1 MLFQEFGSRS
11 ICSSTGQGDGD
22 MSTILDMFSAKRRL
36 RERADW
42 ALHGAP
48 RFGESLIPP
57 TEAEAARRSAI
68 RPLGRA
74 PAAPDHL
81 YFNVRSF
88 AAGEGAHTLQFGFV
102 DRNANVVLSVFA
114 KAPSP
119 IGWSSPA
126 DAPLPVAPL
135 EPDALERLLTPLCRG
150 VTLVGFHRMLQ
161 GGLLPRAAADSAVSL
176 HCVWRRLQEAAKTH
190 RLCARRDRPMTLNE
204 GLALAGLPPLASD
217 DAAMRALAVRDL
229 WLWLDSLG

>member
-1 MLFQEFGSRS
+1 M
-11 ICSSTGQGDGD
+11 SS
-22 MSTILDMFSAKRRL
+22 ILDMFSASRRL
-36 RERADW
+36 RARTDW
-42 ALHGAP
+42 ALQSGG
-48 RFGESLIPP
+48 RFGETLIRP

-68 RPLGRA
+68 RPLNRA

-119 IGWSSPA
+119 IGWSNPA
-126 DAPLPVAPL
+126 DPPLPVAPL

-161 GGLLPRAAADSAVSL
+161 GGLLPRAAADSAIAFQ
-176 HCVWRRLQEAAKTH
+176 CVWRRLQEAAKIH
-190 RLCARRDRPMTLNE
+190 RLCTRRERPMTLNE
-204 GLALAGLPPLASD
+204 GLALAGLPPLTSD

>member
-1 MLFQEFGSRS
+1 M
-11 ICSSTGQGDGD
+11 SS
-22 MSTILDMFSAKRRL
+22 ILDIFSAKQRL
-36 RERADW
+36 RTRTDW
-42 ALHGAP
+42 ALQRGSH
-48 RFGESLIPP
+48 FGETLIPP

-88 AAGEGAHTLQFGFV
+88 SAGEGAHTLQFGFV

-119 IGWSSPA
+119 IGWTGQSQ
-126 DAPLPVAPL
+126 APLPVAPL
-135 EPDALERLLTPLCRG
+135 EPDALERLLTPLCKG

-161 GGLLPRAAADSAVSL
+161 GGLLPRAAADSAVSFQ
-176 HCVWRRLQEAAKTH
+176 CVWRRLQEAAKTH
-190 RLCARRDRPMTLNE
+190 RLCSRRDRPMTLNE
-204 GLALAGLPPLASD
+204 GLALAGLPPLTSD

-229 WLWLDSLG
+229 WIWLDSLG